1 MVAAHRIRPPFPI
14 DLRATLVGL
23 QRGADD
29 PTLHLARDGSAWRAS
44 RTPDGPATLHLV
56 ADGREVAAQAW
67 GPGADWA
74 IAQAPALIGCH
85 DTTEHEFNDDDPVI
99 SRLRRRLAGLRFG
112 RTDLVFEA
120 LLPAVLEQRV
130 TTFEAGRA
138 YRQVVRDFGEPA
150 PGPAGLVVP
159 PDPDRLAAVPYYDL
173 HIRGVEPD
181 RADHLLRICAHA
193 GRLPAL
199 LDLPSAQAQARLR
212 DLPGVTRSTAAEVA
226 AIAMGDPDAVSLGDH
241 NLPALVSWFL
251 TGRTDADEHRML
263 ELLEPWR
270 GQRGRVVRLV
280 EIDGESGAGAES
292 TSDAASPGAGVS
304 PSLPRRSG

>member
-1 MVAAHRIRPPFPI
+1 MAEAHRIRPPFAI

-56 ADGREVAAQAW
+56 PDGLDFTARAW
-67 GPGADWA
+67 GPGAEWA

-85 DTTEHEFNDDDPVI
+85 DTTGPDFDDGDDPVI
-99 SRLRRRLAGLRFG
+99 SRLRRRLPGLRFG
-112 RTDLVFEA
+112 RTDHIFEA
-120 LLPAVLEQRV
+120 LLPAILEHQV

-150 PGPAGLVVP
+150 PGPADLVVP
-159 PDPDRLAAVPYYDL
+159 PDPDRLATVPYYDL
-173 HIRGVEPD
+173 HIRGVEQD
-181 RADHLLRICAHA
+181 HADHLLRICAHA
-193 GRLPAL
+193 RRLPAL
-199 LDLPSAQAQARLR
+199 LALSSADAQTRLR

-226 AIAMGDPDAVSLGDH
+226 AVAMGDPDAVPLDDHSL
-241 NLPALVSWFL
+241 PSLVSWFL
-251 TGRTDADEHRML
+251 TGDTDADEHRML

-270 GQRGRVVRLV
+270 GQRARVIRLFQA
-280 EIDGESGAGAES
+280 SGMRPPRHAPHRAPRTAS
-292 TSDAASPGAGVS
+292 TAISSSSP
-304 PSLPRRSG
+304 R